1 MLLLVRF
8 VFTIFLSRF
17 RRRIP
22 PLGEA
27 VLRFTA
33 LPQDCDLNFHLNA
46 GRYLSF
52 MDVARVELLA
62 RMRAL
67 SKLLRKGW
75 RPIMGGCVM
84 RYRRSV
90 MPFERFDVR
99 SRVIGWDDKWFYL
112 EHIIEKDGVFCAAG
126 HIRMLIRG
134 REGNI
139 PTSDVLAL
147 VSNEPIEQPPLPDFV
162 ANWRELEDAR

>member
-1 MLLLVRF
+1 MLLLFRF
-8 VFTIFLSRF
+8 VFTILTSRL

-27 VLRFTA
+27 TVRFTV
-33 LPQDCDLNFHLNA
+33 LPQDCDLNLHLNA
-46 GRYLSF
+46 GRFLSF

-75 RPIMGGCVM
+75 RPVMGGCVM

-112 EHIIEKDGVFCAAG
+112 EHIVEKDGVFCAAG

-139 PTSDVLAL
+139 PTRDVLAL
-147 VSNEPIEQPPLPDFV
+147 VSNEPLAQPPLPDFV
-162 ANWRELEDAR
+162 AKWRELEDAR

>member
-1 MLLLVRF
+1 MLLLFRF
-8 VFTIFLSRF
+8 LFIILTSRL

-27 VLRFTA
+27 IVRFTV

-46 GRYLSF
+46 GRFLSF
-52 MDVARVELLA
+52 MDIARVELLA

-67 SKLLRKGW
+67 SRLLRKGW

-84 RYRRSV
+84 RYRRSI

-112 EHIIEKDGVFCAAG
+112 EHIVEKDGVFCAAG

-134 REGNI
+134 KEGNV

-147 VSNEPIEQPPLPDFV
+147 VSKEPIAQPALPDFV
-162 ANWRELEDAR
+162 ASWRDLEDAR